1 VTDLSDLVEPLKRLV
16 ATPGTFATFYPNTT
30 DEDLTG
36 SIMDGFAECQLDGF
50 FNGPDIAY
58 VLDLDAGT
66 VTPDIPNAGRALV
79 QIYAAANFV
88 TDMVINLKNQVRYE
102 AKGTVYETIQAASIL
117 TALLKQFQD
126 RKAAIIA
133 LLRQESMYAAF
144 HMADAYVIR
153 ATTTY
158 PVGGVGLLDAGL
170 SIGAVGSIDPYGF

>member
-1 VTDLSDLVEPLKRLV
+1 
-16 ATPGTFATFYPNTT
+16 
-30 DEDLTG
+30 
-36 SIMDGFAECQLDGF
+36 
-50 FNGPDIAY
+50 
-58 VLDLDAGT
+58 
-66 VTPDIPNAGRALV
+66 
-79 QIYAAANFV
+79 
-88 TDMVINLKNQVRYE
+88 MVINLKNQVRYE

>member
-88 TDMVINLKNQVRYE
+88 TAMVINLKNQVRYE
-102 AKGTVYETIQAASIL
+102 AKGTIYETQQAATVL

-126 RKAAIIA
+126 RKTAIIA
-133 LLRQESMYAAF
+133 LLQRQNLAAAF
-144 HMADAYVIR
+144 YMADQYVIK
-153 ATTTY
+153 ATAFY
-158 PVGGVGLLDAGL
+158 PMVGGGPDEIGYSVGA
-170 SIGAVGSIDPYGF
+170 IGAGSPYGL